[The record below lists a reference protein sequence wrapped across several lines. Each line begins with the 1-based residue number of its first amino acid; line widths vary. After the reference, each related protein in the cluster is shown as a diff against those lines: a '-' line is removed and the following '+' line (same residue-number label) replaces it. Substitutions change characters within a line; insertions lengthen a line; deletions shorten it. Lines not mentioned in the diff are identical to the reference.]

1 MAAKNKP
8 NEIYLTRI
16 YDAPLKMVWEAWTD
30 PKQVGKWWGPRG
42 YTLTTS
48 SMDVKTGGTWSY
60 VMHGPDGT
68 DYVNKT
74 KYLEVEKYTRMVYDH
89 GGNDDRPALFRVTVD
104 FTETKGKTKIEMVM
118 ALATAEAA
126 QEAKKFIKH
135 AGGNSTW
142 DRLAEYLG
150 ADKKFVIN
158 RSFDAPIDA
167 MFEMWTNPEHIS
179 RWIPPT
185 GFTMKFIKA
194 DILVG
199 AECLY
204 SMSGSGITMYG
215 KMTYKEISEPS
226 RLVYTQIFSD
236 ENGNLARHPM
246 SPTWPE
252 TMLTTVTL
260 AEEGEAATRVT
271 VEWEVYGD
279 ATGEERATFQK
290 EKAGMTQGWTG
301 SFDKL
306 DEYVTTSRV

>member
-126 QEAKKFIKH
+126 QEAWQSI
-135 AGGNSTW
+135 
-142 DRLAEYLG
+142 
-150 ADKKFVIN
+150 
-158 RSFDAPIDA
+158 
-167 MFEMWTNPEHIS
+167 
-179 RWIPPT
+179 
-185 GFTMKFIKA
+185 
-194 DILVG
+194 
-199 AECLY
+199 
-204 SMSGSGITMYG
+204 
-215 KMTYKEISEPS
+215 
-226 RLVYTQIFSD
+226 
-236 ENGNLARHPM
+236 
-246 SPTWPE
+246 
-252 TMLTTVTL
+252 
-260 AEEGEAATRVT
+260 
-271 VEWEVYGD
+271 
-279 ATGEERATFQK
+279 
-290 EKAGMTQGWTG
+290 
-301 SFDKL
+301 
-306 DEYVTTSRV
+306 